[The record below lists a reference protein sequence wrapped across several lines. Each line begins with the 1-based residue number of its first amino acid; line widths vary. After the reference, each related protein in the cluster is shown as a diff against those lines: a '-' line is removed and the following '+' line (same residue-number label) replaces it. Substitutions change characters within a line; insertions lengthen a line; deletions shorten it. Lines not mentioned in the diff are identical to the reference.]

1 MISQIVGYDVD
12 AAVSL
17 MVLIMM
23 MLTFLVI
30 VVMIVVVMMMLMM
43 LLVSL
48 RVTSVLLMAPAMP
61 AEAINNTQ

>member
-1 MISQIVGYDVD
+1 
-12 AAVSL
+12 
-17 MVLIMM
+17 MVLITM

-48 RVTSVLLMAPAMP
+48 RVTSVLLMAPAMST
-61 AEAINNTQ
+61 EAINNTQ